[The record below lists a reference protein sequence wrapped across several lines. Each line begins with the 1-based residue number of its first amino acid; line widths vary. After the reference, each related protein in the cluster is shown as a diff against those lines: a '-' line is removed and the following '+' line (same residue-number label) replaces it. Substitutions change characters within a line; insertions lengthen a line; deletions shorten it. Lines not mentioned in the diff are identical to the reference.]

1 MELSQAPTLI
11 RVKPDPAIAQSAPL
25 PCMQRDPRP
34 MLATR
39 MNRGNQ
45 MTDQSQ
51 ISPEPKPD
59 PEAGRTEPLTRQDW
73 LDLALRTLVEDGID
87 RVKVQIMA
95 KKLGVARSS
104 FYWHFA
110 SQEDLHKA
118 MLDDWLRKNTSPII
132 ERSMRPE
139 PDVNRAIISVFECW
153 IDEAL
158 FNPELD
164 IAVRLWGRRAP
175 SVRAVVMEADAL
187 RLDALRRMF
196 LRYGF
201 PEKEAMIR
209 ARVIYFTQIGQYT
222 LDVFEEPEVRFSHG
236 PAYIHIF
243 TGVAPDDRQR
253 QELADRVAEHIG
265 AEGTRLLK

>member
-1 MELSQAPTLI
+1 
-11 RVKPDPAIAQSAPL
+11 
-25 PCMQRDPRP
+25 
-34 MLATR
+34 MLAVRPDEDT
-39 MNRGNQ
+39 Q
-45 MTDQSQ
+45 MTDQGQ
-51 ISPEPKPD
+51 TSPEAGPE
-59 PEAGRTEPLTRQDW
+59 PEAGRSEPLSRQDW

-95 KKLGVARSS
+95 KRLGVARSS

-110 SQEDLHKA
+110 SQDDLHKA
-118 MLDDWLRKNTSPII
+118 MLEDWLRKNTSPII
-132 ERSMRPE
+132 ERAMRPE

-153 IDEAL
+153 IDESL

-164 IAVRLWGRRAP
+164 IAVRLWGRRAAN
-175 SVRAVVMEADAL
+175 VRAVVMEADAL

-201 PEKEAMIR
+201 PEKEAKIR

-243 TGVAPDDRQR
+243 TGVPPDDRQCR
-253 QELADRVAEHIG
+253 ELRDRVDESMARQ
-265 AEGTRLLK
+265 TRPHRE

>member
-1 MELSQAPTLI
+1 
-11 RVKPDPAIAQSAPL
+11 
-25 PCMQRDPRP
+25 
-34 MLATR
+34 
-39 MNRGNQ
+39 
-45 MTDQSQ
+45 MTEQGQ
-51 ISPEPKPD
+51 ISPEAGPA
-59 PEAGRTEPLTRQDW
+59 PEAERSEPLSRQDW

-95 KKLGVARSS
+95 RKLGVARSS

-110 SQEDLHKA
+110 SQDDLHKA

-132 ERSMRPE
+132 ERAMRPE

-153 IDEAL
+153 IDESL

-164 IAVRLWGRRAP
+164 IAVRLWGRRAAN
-175 SVRAVVMEADAL
+175 VRAVVMEADAL

-201 PEKEAMIR
+201 PDKEAKIR

-243 TGVAPDDRQR
+243 TGVPPDDRQC
-253 QELADRVAEHIG
+253 QELRDRVEESMARQARPHRE
-265 AEGTRLLK
+265 

>member
-1 MELSQAPTLI
+1 
-11 RVKPDPAIAQSAPL
+11 
-25 PCMQRDPRP
+25 
-34 MLATR
+34 
-39 MNRGNQ
+39 
-45 MTDQSQ
+45 MTDQGQ
-51 ISPEPKPD
+51 TSPEAGPE
-59 PEAGRTEPLTRQDW
+59 PEAGRSEPLSRQDW

-95 KKLGVARSS
+95 KRLGVARSS

-110 SQEDLHKA
+110 SQDDLHKA
-118 MLDDWLRKNTSPII
+118 MLEDWLRKNTSPII
-132 ERSMRPE
+132 ERAMRPE

-153 IDEAL
+153 IDESL

-164 IAVRLWGRRAP
+164 IAVRLWGRRAAN
-175 SVRAVVMEADAL
+175 VRAVVMEADAL

-201 PEKEAMIR
+201 PEKEAKIR

-243 TGVAPDDRQR
+243 TGVPPDDRQCR
-253 QELADRVAEHIG
+253 ELRDRVDESMARQ
-265 AEGTRLLK
+265 TRPHRE

>member
-1 MELSQAPTLI
+1 MTNQRDADLE
-11 RVKPDPAIAQSAPL
+11 DAQS
-25 PCMQRDPRP
+25 
-34 MLATR
+34 
-39 MNRGNQ
+39 
-45 MTDQSQ
+45 
-51 ISPEPKPD
+51 
-59 PEAGRTEPLTRQDW
+59 PEAERSERLTRQDW

-95 KKLGVARSS
+95 RQLGVARSS
-104 FYWHFA
+104 FYWHFQ

-132 ERSMRPE
+132 ERAMRPE

-153 IDEAL
+153 IDENL
-158 FNPELD
+158 FDPALD
-164 IAVRLWGRRAP
+164 IAVRLWARRSA
-175 SVRAVVMEADAL
+175 SVRSVVIEADTL

-196 LRYGF
+196 LRYGY
-201 PEKEAMIR
+201 PEREALIR

-243 TGVAPDDRQR
+243 TGVAPDAAQC
-253 QELADRVAEHIG
+253 QELADRVDE
-265 AEGTRLLK
+265 RLSQPLK

>member
-1 MELSQAPTLI
+1 MDFSQAPTLI
-11 RVKPDPAIAQSAPL
+11 RVKPDPAAAL
-25 PCMQRDPRP
+25 PCMRHDPRP
-34 MLATR
+34 MLAAR
-39 MNRGNQ
+39 MDRGSK

-51 ISPEPKPD
+51 ISPEPGPE
-59 PEAGRTEPLTRQDW
+59 PEAGRSEPLTRQDW

-95 KKLGVARSS
+95 KQLGVARSS

-118 MLDDWLRKNTSPII
+118 MLDDWLSKNTSPII

-153 IDEAL
+153 IDESL

-164 IAVRLWGRRAP
+164 IAVRLWGRRAAN
-175 SVRAVVMEADAL
+175 VRAVVMEADAL

-201 PEKEAMIR
+201 PDKEAKIR

-243 TGVAPDDRQR
+243 TGVPPDDRQC
-253 QELADRVAEHIG
+253 QELRDRVEESMARQARPHRE
-265 AEGTRLLK
+265 